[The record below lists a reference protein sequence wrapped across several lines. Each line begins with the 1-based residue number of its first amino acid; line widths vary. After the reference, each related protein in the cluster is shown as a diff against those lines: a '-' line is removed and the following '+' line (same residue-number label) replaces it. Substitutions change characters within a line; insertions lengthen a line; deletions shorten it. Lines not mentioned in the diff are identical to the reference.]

1 MDDSVIELAR
11 GLPKHFGD
19 PTELP
24 ADADSGLV
32 LDSIFLNITANIR
45 LIRLHRPYLLRGY
58 QDARY
63 QRSKDRCVQ
72 ASQTVL
78 QLIEL
83 ATRRAPVLL
92 SFWTVLFYAFSAVR
106 LLLGMHCCADVR
118 PCQW

>member
-1 MDDSVIELAR
+1 MDDQVIELAR

-19 PTELP
+19 PTNLP
-24 ADADSGLV
+24 GDAEPSLI

-58 QDARY
+58 QDSRY
-63 QRSKDRCVQ
+63 HRSRDRCVS

-83 ATRRAPVLL
+83 ATHRAPVLVG
-92 SFWTVLFYAFSAVR
+92 FWTVLFYAFSAVSSGFS
-106 LLLGMHCCADVR
+106 L
-118 PCQW
+118 

>member
-19 PTELP
+19 PTQLP
-24 ADADSGLV
+24 ADAESSLV

-45 LIRLHRPYLLRGY
+45 LIRLHRPYLFRGY
-58 QDARY
+58 QDVRY
-63 QRSKDRCVQ
+63 HRSKDRCVQ

-78 QLIEL
+78 QLIEV
-83 ATRRAPVLL
+83 ATRRVPVLL

-106 LLLGMHCCADVR
+106 LRTTCSAR
-118 PCQW
+118 QS